1 MSNRPKKN
9 PPVSANQGIQDASAP
24 ALIEP
29 IVAPEHAGLVH
40 GVYVAVIQ
48 IRGTDIEPRYRR
60 RVYMN
65 LPAANRAIARARMDG
80 RDASIVLCELSPVEG
95 DLNV

>member
-1 MSNRPKKN
+1 MTQNMKM
-9 PPVSANQGIQDASAP
+9 PPAANQGHSEK
-24 ALIEP
+24 LRS
-29 IVAPEHAGLVH
+29 VVSSLPEHAGLVH

-80 RDASIVLCELSPVEG
+80 LDASIVLCELSPVEG

>member
-1 MSNRPKKN
+1 MTP
-9 PPVSANQGIQDASAP
+9 AGNQGHSKNLSDVI
-24 ALIEP
+24 P
-29 IVAPEHAGLVH
+29 ILPEHAGLVH

-48 IRGTDIEPRYRR
+48 VRGTDIEPRYRR

-80 RDASIVLCELSPVEG
+80 LDCSIVLCELTPVSG
-95 DLNV
+95 VLDD